1 MANLLREK
9 YAYSFKKFTAQLY
22 KNTVAYSFHFNATIL
37 PITLFYTFST
47 VTAILRNV
55 ARNYI
60 NKLKT
65 EYNSTSSNTE
75 RLLALI

>member
-47 VTAILRNV
+47 VL
-55 ARNYI
+55 Y
-60 NKLKT
+60 
-65 EYNSTSSNTE
+65 SNTSQCSMKLYKQIKN
-75 RLLALI
+75 RVQLY